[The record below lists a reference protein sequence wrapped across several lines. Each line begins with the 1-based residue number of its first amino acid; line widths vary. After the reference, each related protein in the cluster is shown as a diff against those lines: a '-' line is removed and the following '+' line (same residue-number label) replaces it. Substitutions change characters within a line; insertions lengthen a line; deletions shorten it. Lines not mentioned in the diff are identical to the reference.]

1 MGRKNRRKPFQCP
14 VPGCAKRGLRADLV
28 RHASA
33 VHPDVGRISY
43 IAAMENNTMLPGT
56 INHGYPPPRRTPGW
70 VWLTILIAIAALGW
84 FLLQY
89 LTP

>member
-1 MGRKNRRKPFQCP
+1 
-14 VPGCAKRGLRADLV
+14 
-28 RHASA
+28 
-33 VHPDVGRISY
+33 
-43 IAAMENNTMLPGT
+43 MLPGT